1 MRMSLASGFSPA
13 SMCGPLDTRRSGMVE
28 EGGDYVWAL
37 DTLRSGTAE
46 EGGEDVWGPLDTR
59 SH

>member
-1 MRMSLASGFSPA
+1 MSLASGFSPA
-13 SMCGPLDTRRSGMVE
+13 SMCGPLDTRRSGVVE